1 MAPLFFRSHR
11 QSTDSLIFLKDHFH
25 MSLIQ
30 SKLPMVSHSITVVNC
45 KQEAPHLPPRRRA
58 PIWTSLHVMTDVN
71 NWTEMG
77 KQMDYRQKRNTKHLP
92 LAQSI
97 NLPGQHLSPLLH
109 NSSITLLTLFSTD
122 PHPLLLIYIL
132 RPCVSHLKC
141 LSHSSLGKS
150 EKKNQ
155 KTKPQ
160 QTKVQ
165 FKSYFLQEAFSNHS
179 TTVAPITTH

>member
-1 MAPLFFRSHR
+1 
-11 QSTDSLIFLKDHFH
+11 
-25 MSLIQ
+25 
-30 SKLPMVSHSITVVNC
+30 
-45 KQEAPHLPPRRRA
+45 
-58 PIWTSLHVMTDVN
+58 
-71 NWTEMG
+71 
-77 KQMDYRQKRNTKHLP
+77 MDYRQKRNTKHLP

-150 EKKNQ
+150 EKKKKKN
-155 KTKPQ
+155 KTPTNKRPIQ
-160 QTKVQ
+160 VL
-165 FKSYFLQEAFSNHS
+165 FLTGSFFQSLHYCGPYNHS
-179 TTVAPITTH
+179 LSTVSSLMATLSFMLIEPGIVHMHNTDYYKDELAARIRELTHAIIGRMCS